1 VIDEA
6 TLVLPLAGII
16 DLDKERARLTK
27 EIEKNASEVEKI
39 DRKLG
44 NAQFL
49 EKAPDEV
56 VEEQRERRAEAQAA
70 IERLRE
76 ALARVSG

>member
-1 VIDEA
+1 M
-6 TLVLPLAGII
+6 
-16 DLDKERARLTK
+16 
-27 EIEKNASEVEKI
+27 EKNAGEVEKI

-70 IERLRE
+70 IEKLQQ